1 MLNIVQTSSQ
11 YDDSPLATLLK
22 VIADLEQL
30 SKKILQAGALGDEQ
44 ITRSLVDQSR
54 QKRAELYKID
64 TTTKNLLD
72 QQDLDI
78 RQTVQ
83 QQLNNISK
91 SENFTRAWCSRYNNV
106 ATYET
111 MLLDDFGCN
120 NILDDLIPQVWDWN
134 LDILIFPGNIDEKI
148 IKALLGRGQKKIC
161 ILTFGYETKF
171 DEQENVT
178 YLHKKEDA
186 YIYFQGSQIFRGAR
200 VKYITISADPSA
212 ATIDPKYDPKEY
224 LEEFHMA
231 FIHHIASVNT
241 IKLQGAR
248 LMAQGLK
255 NLSNVAASA
264 PFSALEKQFE
274 GFPMVIVSPG
284 PSLDKNVAGLRS
296 LKGQALI
303 VAPAQSALALTRAGV
318 IPDIIVI
325 ADCNEMQYLLDG
337 VPMEKVQ
344 ALILG
349 VTCFPDL
356 YSKYRGKI
364 ITFNANQGVDAW
376 ISDIFKETIKLPA
389 GGSVSTDVLCMGV
402 YLRCDPIILVGQD
415 FSFSDSQQYSKNSAD
430 GQVEIVKN
438 IDDKTISYKNLT
450 AGLEHINV
458 AGGFNTKTLKEP
470 LLSLPGYYGG
480 TVSTK
485 ADYTIFHSEFV
496 KVAESVQREELKIR
510 LLNCTEGGA
519 YIKGF
524 EHITL
529 EDAKKEIDYSYSND
543 EISKKI
549 RGILSGTNIKRRTK
563 LLYTEIVK
571 IQKSLQQSEKI
582 ARRCYQVAENKNHN
596 NATLAQLNKYETEL
610 MAAVKKTPFI
620 ALASQEKI
628 HNALS
633 LSAEASS
640 IPESL
645 IASKILYRVIIDTVK
660 ILAPLI
666 VETIDKFDV
675 KKSND
680 SNYKPHDKIEAL

>member
-1 MLNIVQTSSQ
+1 MVQESGQTHG
-11 YDDSPLATLLK
+11 SPLAPLLK
-22 VIADLEQL
+22 VIAELEQL
-30 SKKILQAGALGDEQ
+30 SQKILQAGAQGDE
-44 ITRSLVDQSR
+44 ITTRSLVDQTR
-54 QKRAELYKID
+54 QKRAELYSID
-64 TTTKNLLD
+64 ISIKNQLD
-72 QQDLDI
+72 QQELEI

-83 QQLNNISK
+83 QQLNNIAK
-91 SENFTRAWCSRYNNV
+91 SEAFTQTWCSRYRNI
-106 ATYET
+106 ASQEKL
-111 MLLDDFGCN
+111 LLDDFGCN

-134 LDILIFPGNIDEKI
+134 LDIFIFPGNIDDKI
-148 IKALLGRGQKKIC
+148 IRALLNRGQKKIC
-161 ILTFGYETKF
+161 IFSFGRDMNF
-171 DEQENVT
+171 VGHENIA

-186 YIYFQGSQIFRGAR
+186 YIYFQSTQIFSGAR
-200 VKYITISADPSA
+200 VKYITISADPA
-212 ATIDPKYDPKEY
+212 AEAIDPKYDQKEY

-231 FIHHIASVNT
+231 FIHHIAGINT

-274 GFPMVIVSPG
+274 GVPMVIVSPG
-284 PSLDKNVAGLRS
+284 PSLDKNIEGLRS

-318 IPDIIVI
+318 VPDLIVI

-337 VPMEKVQ
+337 VPMDQVE

-349 VTCFPDL
+349 VACFPDL
-356 YSKYRGKI
+356 YTKYHGKI

-389 GGSVSTDVLCMGV
+389 GGSVSTDALCMGV

-415 FSFSDSQQYSKNSAD
+415 FAFSDSQQYSKNSAD

-438 IDDKTISYKNLT
+438 KDDNTISYKNLT

-496 KVAESVQREELKIR
+496 KIAESVQREELKIR

-529 EDAKKEIDYSYSND
+529 EQAKKEVYCSYSSNY
-543 EISKKI
+543 ISEKI
-549 RGILSGTNIKRRTK
+549 REIISGTNIKRRRK
-563 LLYTEIVK
+563 SLYTEIVK
-571 IQKSLQQSEKI
+571 IQKLLKQSEKI
-582 ARRCYQVAENKNHN
+582 ARRCYQVAEKKNHN
-596 NATLAQLNKYETEL
+596 SATLAQLNKYETEL

-628 HNALS
+628 HKALS

-660 ILAPLI
+660 ILSPLI
-666 VETIDKFDV
+666 VETINGFDG

-680 SNYKPHDKIEAL
+680 LNYKSHDKSQAL